1 MKFSPCVPVGS
12 ISMIEAIKNQVKT
25 GDYHF
30 TMHGFERCVERHISP
45 NEVKYAILSDE
56 IIEEYSEDKYGP
68 SCLIYGITEAKRI
81 LHVRCSIDPV
91 WIITAYDPTLN
102 PDRWDKDFKRRR
114 II

>member
-1 MKFSPCVPVGS
+1 
-12 ISMIEAIKNQVKT
+12 MIENIRKLVEI
-25 GDYHF
+25 GDYRITIHA
-30 TMHGFERCVERHISP
+30 FERCVERSISP
-45 NEVKYAILSDE
+45 EEIEDVILSGE
-56 IIEEYSEDKYGP
+56 VIEDYMKDKYGP

-81 LHVRCSIDPV
+81 LHVQCSIDPV

>member
-1 MKFSPCVPVGS
+1 
-12 ISMIEAIKNQVKT
+12 MIENIRKRVEV
-25 GDYHF
+25 GDYRITIHA
-30 TMHGFERCVERHISP
+30 FERCVERSISP
-45 NEVKYAILSDE
+45 KEIEDVILSGE
-56 IIEEYSEDKYGP
+56 VIEDYMKDKYGP

-81 LHVRCSIDPV
+81 LHVQCSIDPV